1 MRKLIPGLL
10 AITIASGLTLAF
22 YPATGAGRMLV
33 ADKSVTIRIN
43 GIDGSGNYDILDPGS
58 TTLSK
63 AAKDKIKFCI
73 DYRGD
78 SASEPALVTLSG
90 FTLSTNQSRK
100 NPFGNGS
107 DDDNVFEI
115 RMKGN
120 NCSKVSVDI
129 NSSAEEGSYK
139 YTITATNSAG
149 RATIVDPEVK
159 IGR

>member
-10 AITIASGLTLAF
+10 AITIAAGLTLAF
-22 YPATGAGRMLV
+22 YPATGAGRMLF

-43 GIDGSGNYDILDPGS
+43 GLDSSGNYQILDPGS

-63 AAKDKIKFCI
+63 TAKDKIKFCI

-78 SASEPALVTLSG
+78 SATEPASVTLSG
-90 FTLSTNQSRK
+90 FTLSTNRSK
-100 NPFGNGS
+100 KHPFGNGS
-107 DDDNVFEI
+107 DDDNVFDI
-115 RMKGN
+115 KLKGN
-120 NCSKVSVDI
+120 KCSKVSVDI